1 MTDAF
6 TYVGSE
12 LDIFASATNWKQ
24 YFSQQLQP
32 YIRGDI
38 LEVGAGIGTTTRILC
53 RGKKRSWTCLEPDV
67 QLVNRLID
75 SLHTTTLPVE
85 PSVINSTV
93 SQLLPD
99 QQFDTIL
106 YIDVLEH
113 IENDAN
119 ELITAASHL
128 RQDGML
134 IVLSPAHQMLYTPF
148 DRAIGHFRRYDK
160 ASLKAIS
167 PPGLKLKRCFY
178 LDSVG
183 LLASLGNR
191 LLLQSSMPTPKQI
204 WFWDRLMI
212 PLSRWLDLLLGY
224 RIGKSIVGVWQQC
237 SALEF

>member
-1 MTDAF
+1 MTNAF
-6 TYVGSE
+6 TYVGNE

-24 YFSQQLQP
+24 YFSRQLQP

-38 LEVGAGIGTTTRILC
+38 LEVGAGIGTTTHILC

-75 SLHTTTLPVE
+75 SLHDTTLPVK

-93 SQLLPD
+93 NQLLPD

-128 RQDGML
+128 RQNGML

-167 PPGLKLKRCFY
+167 PPSLTLKRCFY

-204 WFWDRLMI
+204 WFWDRVMI

-224 RIGKSIVGVWQQC
+224 RIGKSIVAVWQQ
-237 SALEF
+237 